1 MRYVACTVQYI
12 ISCLITTK
20 TYESARFGSETFG
33 ADAFAA
39 AGAGVAASSV
49 EDSVITVLT

>member
-1 MRYVACTVQYI
+1 M
-12 ISCLITTK
+12 TTK
-20 TYESARFGSETFG
+20 TYESARFGSETLG

-49 EDSVITVLT
+49 EDSVITVLR